1 MTLKLTLAS
10 GSRIRADLLRNAGLD
25 FEIKKSQVDEDSLKE
40 SMRAEGLSPKEQAEF
55 LAEMKSCRVS
65 AQTKGL
71 VIGADQMMSLDGQ
84 GFDKPANREEAF
96 ERLKQFSGKAHH
108 LESAIVIAQDG
119 KPIWRHVNRPKLTM
133 RPLSDAFIE
142 DYLDRIGDAACESVG
157 AYQLEGVGVQLFNR
171 IDGDYFSILGLPL
184 IELLS
189 FLRDRGDLPE

>member
-10 GSRIRADLLRNAGLD
+10 GSRIRADQLRNAGLD

-96 ERLKQFSGKAHH
+96 ERLKQFSGRAHH

-119 KPIWRHVNRPKLTM
+119 KPVWRHVNRPKLTM

-142 DYLDRIGDAACESVG
+142 DYLDRIGDAAFESVG
-157 AYQLEGVGVQLFNR
+157 AYQLEGLGVQLFNR

>member
-119 KPIWRHVNRPKLTM
+119 KPVWRHVNRPKLTM

-142 DYLDRIGDAACESVG
+142 DYLDRIGDAAFESVG
-157 AYQLEGVGVQLFNR
+157 AYQLEGLGVQLFNR

>member
-142 DYLDRIGDAACESVG
+142 DYLDRIGDAAFESVG
-157 AYQLEGVGVQLFNR
+157 AYQLEGLGVQLFNR